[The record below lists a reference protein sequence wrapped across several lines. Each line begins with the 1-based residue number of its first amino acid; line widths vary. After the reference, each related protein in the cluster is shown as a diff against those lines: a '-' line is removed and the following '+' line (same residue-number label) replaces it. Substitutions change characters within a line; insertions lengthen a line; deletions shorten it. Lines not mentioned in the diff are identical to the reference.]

1 MTSNKRMTTLRKR
14 VYFLLAVVGC
24 VFLVGTWANGDSPPV
39 TQAAP
44 ERATPTFFMA
54 AVINGEEKSEGLAP
68 LEMETRWQA
77 QTLSD
82 DPLRI
87 RATLITRYKTE
98 DNEGR
103 LCARVKVGIGQDR
116 VPLKGRIYQDCNG
129 AAAARACKPFF
140 VWSELDMC
148 DDGMPPTAN
157 YAKYKAASEDKNWK
171 PPVTE
176 IKEPQP

>member
-1 MTSNKRMTTLRKR
+1 M
-14 VYFLLAVVGC
+14 
-24 VFLVGTWANGDSPPV
+24 
-39 TQAAP
+39 
-44 ERATPTFFMA
+44 
-54 AVINGEEKSEGLAP
+54 
-68 LEMETRWQA
+68 
-77 QTLSD
+77 
-82 DPLRI
+82 
-87 RATLITRYKTE
+87 TRYETE

-148 DDGMPPTAN
+148 DDEMPPTAN
-157 YAKYKAASEDKNWK
+157 YTKYKAASEDENWK